1 MTKEEL
7 IDYIIKNGLNRASL
21 DALADF
27 FGFEACSIGIV
38 KDFKVE
44 EYFLSSF
51 FAINKM
57 KIKDLYKNLA
67 YKTSVVSQTIK
78 KGYYIALDYQND
90 ENSYEDWKNIGLKST
105 IMVKLQTTEISIL
118 AFANFKDQ
126 LNDFNNSNLTKLL
139 DVAKLL
145 TYIVESY
152 INKKKLL
159 EYLNALKS
167 VKPIYSYN
175 QNDIENW
182 VERFFSSVIRFVKT
196 KSIFYF
202 FPKYD
207 IYYIFK
213 GLDDD
218 IQLYKL
224 LEKEALSASLMYA
237 LYKQKPYGICGQRNI
252 ASNNCMLDKSNAL
265 FVPVYKDNELLSICA
280 YSYDFDL
287 DFQNDTM
294 LLLDTLS
301 NLVTNQIENLNQISK
316 TAFFYQMLA
325 SANEIMIS
333 EKDPNKIISIVV
345 KLISNM
351 PQIRLGL
358 VVIDNKLVDWWVKD
372 EFQLKALKLALRG
385 KNKELFYSNILQK
398 VMETNDK
405 VVENHFITSEK
416 YAEFSDFSRKLGLDC
431 CVAFPIRAHSKPLG
445 AFIIFGAYDAFN
457 SDTLELLQNLVNNLS
472 NKLYI
477 IKLESLRLKNKKKIE
492 FLAYNDALTQISNRA
507 FFEKRL
513 SQMIAVLNR
522 SSRKIALMIM
532 DLDDFK
538 DVNDN
543 YGHDIGD
550 KLLIEVSK
558 RLKNTVRTEDT
569 LSRLGGDEFALLCD
583 TFDSI
588 QDLKILVK
596 RIIKTISEPFNLNQF
611 TITISLSIGVAYAL
625 SPTTKEKLFK
635 KADEALYISKSK
647 QKNTYT
653 MFLVD

>member
-7 IDYIIKNGLNRASL
+7 INYIIKNGLNQSSL
-21 DALADF
+21 NALADF
-27 FGFEACSIGIV
+27 FGFEACGIGIV

-51 FAINKM
+51 FAINKV
-57 KIKDLYKNLA
+57 KINDLYKNLA

-126 LNDFNNSNLTKLL
+126 LNDFNNSNLTQLL

-152 INKKKLL
+152 INEKKLL

-182 VERFFSSVIRFVKT
+182 VGRFFSSVIRFIKT
-196 KSIFYF
+196 KLIFYF

-213 GLDDD
+213 SLDDD

-224 LEKEALSASLMYA
+224 QEKEALSASLMYA
-237 LYKQKPYGICGQRNI
+237 LYKQKPNGICGQRNI
-252 ASNNCMLDKSNAL
+252 TSNNCMLDKSNAL

-301 NLVTNQIENLNQISK
+301 NLVTNQIENLNQIGK
-316 TAFFYQMLA
+316 IAFFYQMLA

-333 EKDPNKIISIVV
+333 ETDPKKLISIII
-345 KLISNM
+345 KLMSNM

-358 VVIDNKLVDWWVKD
+358 VVINNKLVDWWVKD
-372 EFQLKALKLALRG
+372 KFQLKVLKLALRE

-398 VMETNDK
+398 VVETNDK

-416 YAEFSDFSRKLGLDC
+416 YAESSDFAKKLELDC
-431 CVAFPIRAHSKPLG
+431 CAAFPIRAHSKPLG

-492 FLAYNDALTQISNRA
+492 FLAYNDALTKISNRA

-522 SSRKIALMIM
+522 SNRKIALTIM

-538 DVNDN
+538 GINDN

-583 TFDSI
+583 TFESI
-588 QDLKILVK
+588 QDLEILVK
-596 RIIKTISEPFNLNQF
+596 RIIKAISEPFNLNQF
-611 TITISLSIGVAYAL
+611 TVTIGLSIGVAYAL
-625 SPTTKEKLFK
+625 TPTTKEKLFK

-653 MFLVD
+653 ILRVS